1 LEKCAATCWY
11 SAGICEKNNKSSYT
25 GVSSFCKKQQ
35 QGVVAVKKLKNI
47 YNLLQQRV
55 LTVWMG
61 VFLQQQSML

>member
-1 LEKCAATCWY
+1 VQQHAGTQLV
-11 SAGICEKNNKSSYT
+11 SAKNNKSCYT

-35 QGVVAVKKLKNI
+35 QGVVAVKKLKTI

-61 VFLQQQSML
+61 IFLQQHSML